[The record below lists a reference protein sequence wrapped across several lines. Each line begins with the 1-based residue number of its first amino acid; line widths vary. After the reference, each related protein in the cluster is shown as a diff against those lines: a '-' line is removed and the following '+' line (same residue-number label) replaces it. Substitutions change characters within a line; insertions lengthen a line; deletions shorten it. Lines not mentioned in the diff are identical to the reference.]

1 MGRQRVTGRQDNLTV
16 GTIAAVLATVVTVP
30 LAAGT
35 QDFAK
40 AFGWPLTLLLWLLLV
55 AGLFSLVALFY
66 AYMRALEGATAPARS
81 AARVAY
87 VRLRR
92 TAREGGSPGRLYA
105 LWLRRSLHATERFF
119 GDSDTS
125 APHWLRRALGLRE
138 PAPLWSAA
146 AFDRCLSFAMI
157 YPAGILIGVWMITGH
172 VGVAERSLGLPAQLH
187 TLARALIGGLALG
200 VVAGEWAA
208 RRFTGWQSLACSLS
222 SSACI
227 GLAFWVG
234 GRGAATLV
242 LLMFL
247 VGREVGPLSGMRRV
261 AMVVAGASAA
271 VSVPASLGQAVGI
284 LAVASVLIGVS
295 AGLPWLATWAA
306 RAIGSARFA
315 AAAWAVLLVIATGAA
330 LFSTGS
336 QLWTGWAP
344 ALLFLGVLTLVNAP
358 FDWLSLG
365 VTRALLRL
373 GLEQGGPWPL
383 LLAAAD
389 AVLAVLIVVALGAAM
404 VVAVQAF
411 DLVAICAGHQ
421 PLLPMTPLLDALSVD
436 PAAVEHWWL
445 HALLM
450 STLVPSG
457 LNLCLACTSLM
468 RSHRSVVTWLMR
480 RLPESRGQGDA
491 VLVRSLTIATVLT
504 AQWAVGVVAG
514 LLALGLV
521 IWVVIGLVMPA
532 WGFGLLELMRA
543 LADANLPERLV
554 SAWR

>member
-1 MGRQRVTGRQDNLTV
+1 M
-16 GTIAAVLATVVTVP
+16 
-30 LAAGT
+30 
-35 QDFAK
+35 
-40 AFGWPLTLLLWLLLV
+40 
-55 AGLFSLVALFY
+55 
-66 AYMRALEGATAPARS
+66 
-81 AARVAY
+81 
-87 VRLRR
+87 
-92 TAREGGSPGRLYA
+92 
-105 LWLRRSLHATERFF
+105 
-119 GDSDTS
+119 
-125 APHWLRRALGLRE
+125 
-138 PAPLWSAA
+138 
-146 AFDRCLSFAMI
+146 
-157 YPAGILIGVWMITGH
+157 
-172 VGVAERSLGLPAQLH
+172 
-187 TLARALIGGLALG
+187 
-200 VVAGEWAA
+200 
-208 RRFTGWQSLACSLS
+208 
-222 SSACI
+222 
-227 GLAFWVG
+227 
-234 GRGAATLV
+234 
-242 LLMFL
+242 
-247 VGREVGPLSGMRRV
+247 
-261 AMVVAGASAA
+261 
-271 VSVPASLGQAVGI
+271 
-284 LAVASVLIGVS
+284 LIGVS

-445 HALLM
+445 RALLM